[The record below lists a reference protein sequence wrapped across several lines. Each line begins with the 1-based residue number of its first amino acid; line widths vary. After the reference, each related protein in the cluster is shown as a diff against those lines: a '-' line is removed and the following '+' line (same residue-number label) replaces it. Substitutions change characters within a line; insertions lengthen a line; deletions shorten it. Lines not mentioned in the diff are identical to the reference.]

1 MGWNPLKK
9 VTSTLKGIAKNPTNF
24 RNYADLG
31 AQSLTFGQVDTKGV
45 NGLGGFDDILLG
57 KKSKDINPDAIA
69 NQIRDTQSRGIGEL
83 NAALDTPSAD
93 IVREQVTRQK
103 TGILSSAQDARRNAQ
118 KLIAQRGLGGSSIG
132 LGLNRSIDQQA
143 GKDIATVDAQM
154 PGQIRDQQIKDS
166 ITRIGVGNVNQSGM
180 NFNTIEG
187 QRSGGIMGIAS
198 ALAPAAGTV
207 IGGMYG
213 GPVGAAAGGQ
223 VGGGIS
229 SAFNRPKTQYGNY
242 A

>member
-1 MGWNPLKK
+1 MGLFDKVKK
-9 VTSTLKGIAKNPTNF
+9 GFNS
-24 RNYADLG
+24 
-31 AQSLTFGQVDTKGV
+31 SL
-45 NGLGGFDDILLG
+45 GLGKNNDLFNIGAAVMTGGASELVAKSEKGGISDILLG
-57 KKSKDINPDAIA
+57 KKAKTINPDAIA

-93 IVREQVTRQK
+93 IVREQATRQK
-103 TGILSSAQDARRNAQ
+103 TGVLSSAQDARRNAQ

-143 GKDIATVDAQM
+143 GKDIATIDAQM
-154 PGQIRDQQIKDS
+154 PGQIRNQQIQDAT
-166 ITRIGVGNVNQSGM
+166 TRIGVGNVNQSGM

-187 QRSGGIMGIAS
+187 QRSGGILGIAS
-198 ALAPAAGTV
+198 KLASVAGMV
-207 IGGMYG
+207 AGGMAG
-213 GPVGAAAGGQ
+213 GPAGASVGGQ